1 MLRSADPVANT
12 AASSSHSASVQR
24 AQHPI
29 YTHWIESGRPHN
41 AICSECRKPNDIMPC
56 ATCCRSYH
64 RACLSPVSLSAQS
77 APFQCP
83 ACCSRQWTRSLE
95 GTDDPSTNVSAP
107 RSHPGTP
114 MTHGATKGLRS
125 PAAPIAAPGST
136 QATPREMQGASAADS
151 FVAPFDAFDPSILT
165 RAREFLRTQGGFPE
179 TQDFSPDFLLKLGSM
194 MTELELHRDHA
205 QELVSE
211 NAQLRQD
218 NANIR
223 TYLDSNL
230 ATGRPVVNSPGGD
243 LSFIRRPSPDTSGKT
258 WDRIVMDLI

>member
-1 MLRSADPVANT
+1 MLRRAEPVAET
-12 AASSSHSASVQR
+12 AALSPRSAPVQR

-29 YTHWIESGRPHN
+29 YAHWIESGRPHN
-41 AICSECRKPNDIMPC
+41 AICSECRKPNDLVLC
-56 ATCCRSYH
+56 TTCCRSYH
-64 RACLSPVSLSAQS
+64 RSCLSPVSLSAQS

-83 ACCSRQWTRSLE
+83 ACCSGQWSRSLASS
-95 GTDDPSTNVSAP
+95 DDLSTFVNASQ
-107 RSHPGTP
+107 PGTP
-114 MTHGATKGLRS
+114 MTHSATKGVRS
-125 PAAPIAAPGST
+125 PAAPMAAPGST
-136 QATPREMQGASAADS
+136 QATPHEMQAASAADS
-151 FVAPFDAFDPSILT
+151 LVAPFDAFDPSILT

-179 TQDFSPDFLLKLGSM
+179 SQDFSPDFLLKLGSI
-194 MTELELHRDHA
+194 MTELEFQRERA

-230 ATGRPVVNSPGGD
+230 ATGRPVVNNAGND
-243 LSFIRRPSPDTSGKT
+243 LSFIRRPSPDTTGKT

>member
-1 MLRSADPVANT
+1 
-12 AASSSHSASVQR
+12 
-24 AQHPI
+24 
-29 YTHWIESGRPHN
+29 
-41 AICSECRKPNDIMPC
+41 MPC

-83 ACCSRQWTRSLE
+83 ACCSGQWTRLLASSDDLSTFVNASRAHR
-95 GTDDPSTNVSAP
+95 GTA
-107 RSHPGTP
+107 
-114 MTHGATKGLRS
+114 MTYGATKGVQS
-125 PAAPIAAPGST
+125 PAAPMAAPAST
-136 QATPREMQGASAADS
+136 QATPHEMQGASAADS
-151 FVAPFDAFDPSILT
+151 LVAPFDAFDPSILT

-179 TQDFSPDFLLKLGSM
+179 SQDFSPDFLLKLGFM
-194 MTELELHRDHA
+194 MTELELHRERA

-230 ATGRPVVNSPGGD
+230 ATGRPVVNSPAGD
-243 LSFIRRPSPDTSGKT
+243 LSFIRRPSPDTTGKT